1 MPYKGKER
9 YLSFPVSCS
18 PDDPRNLWQFFN
30 KIEQNEKRKWRS
42 ECICCGQMYW
52 DFTPS
57 KILEHFGFQSTR
69 QTAAKFK
76 PCKGLDP
83 DEHKDVKAT
92 VQRIHAAE
100 FAAKY
105 ALKLAKEQRIAHAA
119 GSPRPSARQP
129 SPLLAAFANQAPRN
143 SSTSA
148 AESPVLAESP
158 ARPVVQSR
166 KLSEAA
172 KEKLDAVWAD
182 AIYATALPFNL
193 LDHPSIRTAINTTAD
208 LVRSLGHSACRVVPA
223 RSDVAGEDCD
233 AHERRE
239 VHSTLPQ
246 AAR

>member
-1 MPYKGKER
+1 
-9 YLSFPVSCS
+9 
-18 PDDPRNLWQFFN
+18 
-30 KIEQNEKRKWRS
+30 
-42 ECICCGQMYW
+42 MYW

-69 QTAAKFK
+69 QTAANFK
-76 PCKGLDP
+76 PCKGTDK

-100 FAAKY
+100 FAAKS
-105 ALKLAKEQRIAHAA
+105 ALKLAKGQGSRTQQAA
-119 GSPRPSARQP
+119 YDELFSRAWRECASSSSKRPSARQP

-208 LVRSLGHSACRVVPA
+208 VVRSLGHSACRVVPA

>member
-1 MPYKGKER
+1 MGPKNDPC
-9 YLSFPVSCS
+9 FA

-30 KIEQNEKRKWRS
+30 KIEQNEKKKWRS

-76 PCKGLDP
+76 SCKGIDK

-100 FAAKY
+100 FAAKS
-105 ALKLAKEQRIAHAA
+105 ALKLAKEQGSRTQQAAHDEFFHERGVNVQAA
-119 GSPRPSARQP
+119 RASGHLPVSQ
-129 SPLLAAFANQAPRN
+129 SPLLAAFASQAPRN

-208 LVRSLGHSACRVVPA
+208 LVRTLGPLGVPRRSSEFRCCRGGV
-223 RSDVAGEDCD
+223 
-233 AHERRE
+233 
-239 VHSTLPQ
+239 
-246 AAR
+246 

>member
-1 MPYKGKER
+1 M
-9 YLSFPVSCS
+9 
-18 PDDPRNLWQFFN
+18 
-30 KIEQNEKRKWRS
+30 
-42 ECICCGQMYW
+42 
-52 DFTPS
+52 
-57 KILEHFGFQSTR
+57 
-69 QTAAKFK
+69 
-76 PCKGLDP
+76 
-83 DEHKDVKAT
+83 
-92 VQRIHAAE
+92 
-100 FAAKY
+100 
-105 ALKLAKEQRIAHAA
+105 IANAA
-119 GSPRPSARQP
+119 GSPRRVFSRAWRECASSSSKRPSARQP
-129 SPLLAAFANQAPRN
+129 VSSGAPLLAALANQAPRN

-223 RSDVAGEDCD
+223 RSDVAGEDYD
-233 AHERRE
+233 AHERWE